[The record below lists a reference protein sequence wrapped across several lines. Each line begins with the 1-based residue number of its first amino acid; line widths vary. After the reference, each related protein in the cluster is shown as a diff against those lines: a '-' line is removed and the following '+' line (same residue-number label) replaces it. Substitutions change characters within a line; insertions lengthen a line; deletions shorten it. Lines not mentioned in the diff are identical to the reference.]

1 VTENRSG
8 LPWSTIKIT
17 LFSFI
22 LILLLAIPKIYLST
36 QIYYTSRIVNDLRQ
50 DVTVLES
57 QKEMLADNI
66 ELLKYKRDITD
77 MIECEQE

>member
-1 VTENRSG
+1 MTEDRSG
-8 LPWSTIKIT
+8 LPWGTIRIT

-36 QIYYTSRIVNDLRQ
+36 QIYYTSKIVNDLHQ
-50 DVTVLES
+50 DVAVLES
-57 QKEMLADNI
+57 QKEMLTDNI

>member
-1 VTENRSG
+1 MTENRSG